1 MDAFLVGVAGLLI
14 FLVLLVVGFPVALS
28 LALSS
33 IVGITAILGIQ
44 PTLNLISSTLF
55 VNGSSYSLSVI
66 PLFVA
71 MGLFATHI
79 GASEDAYD
87 ALVRWTGRVR
97 GSLGVAT
104 VGACTLF
111 GALTGSSIATA
122 VVFAK
127 VSAPQMIR
135 HGYDRRLSLGLVASS
150 GAIGMLIP
158 PSILAIVY
166 AAITEEPIGA
176 LLLAGVGPGLVLAV
190 CLAAAVVVVAIV
202 QPAKIPAV
210 TTLSSGWMDKIKALT
225 HLWHFILVG
234 IVVIGGIYGGVFTVT
249 EAAAVGNA
257 ALLALFLLKFGLTRK
272 SWQTLVVV
280 GLETAALTVTIF
292 SIFIFAQLF
301 TRFMVVSGI
310 SQALTAAVVGA
321 DPSPLALVVT
331 AALLYIVLGCLIDT
345 MSLVVV
351 TVPLFLPAM
360 VSTGVDP
367 IWFGM
372 VLILASQIGLITPPV
387 GMNLY
392 VVKQIAGSGTT
403 VHDVFVGCIPFMI
416 ASLVALALVIIFPA
430 ISTWLPQQQ
439 PLR

>member
-1 MDAFLVGVAGLLI
+1 MDAFLVGIAGLVL

-33 IVGITAILGIQ
+33 ILGITAILGIQ
-44 PTLNLISSTLF
+44 PTLNFISSTLF

-104 VGACTLF
+104 IGACTLF

-166 AAITEEPIGA
+166 AAVTEEPIGA

-190 CLAAAVVVVAIV
+190 CLAAAVIIVAIV
-202 QPAKIPAV
+202 QPAKMPAV
-210 TTLSSGWMDKIKALT
+210 TTLSTGWTDKIQSLT

-234 IVVIGGIYGGVFTVT
+234 VVVIGGIYGGVFTVT

-257 ALLALFLLKFGLTRK
+257 ALLALFLAKFGLTRK

-321 DPSPLALVVT
+321 DPSPLALVV
-331 AALLYIVLGCLIDT
+331 AGALLYVVLGCLIDT

-360 VSTGVDP
+360 ISTGVDP

-403 VHDVFVGCIPFMI
+403 VHDVFVGCIPFLI
-416 ASLVALALVIIFPA
+416 ASLVALALVIAFPE
-430 ISTWLPQQQ
+430 ISLWLTRQQ
-439 PLR
+439 LFS